1 MLKTTAI
8 LLSVFTV
15 LVSCADEDY
24 TIESYPNPKRGSYKE
39 CGLRSAGLV
48 CDPYE
53 TLSESE
59 RMRINTQ
66 LVNFV
71 SKTEEGGNKDFCSR
85 KGTDA
90 MFVIINKASQQ
101 FADGLREHWSNID
114 TQCGRFGLLVLALE
128 DRRIYGSF
136 DQRSPINMIQLQAI
150 IATEENHIQTG
161 SYTTAVTNILKE
173 VAASMTPQNV
183 TTTKAPETTTK
194 SSSIQLP
201 IFFLLLV
208 AVFAHFL

>member
-1 MLKTTAI
+1 MRKVILSTILMLT
-8 LLSVFTV
+8 
-15 LVSCADEDY
+15 VSCAEEDY
-24 TIESYPNPKRGSYKE
+24 TANNYPNPKRGSFKE

-71 SKTEEGGNKDFCSR
+71 SKTEQNNNNDFCSK

-101 FADGLREHWSNID
+101 FADELRQRWSDID
-114 TQCGRFGLLVLALE
+114 TQCGRFGLLVLSLE
-128 DRRIYGSF
+128 DRSVYGSF

-150 IATEENHIQTG
+150 IQTEDNHIKTG

-173 VAASMTPQNV
+173 VAASMTPQAG
-183 TTTKAPETTTK
+183 TTTKKPETTTK
-194 SSSIQLP
+194 FSPATNLSILS
-201 IFFLLLV
+201 LLAIL
-208 AVFAHFL
+208 FCNLF